1 MHGSGFSPYYLST
14 LPICSACTPCDV
26 ICSCACFSCNLFFPS
41 FHRLQLCSKKLL
53 SSRLGRHLRLLS
65 IPIVPKPDSTS
76 RTMAAHAIPME
87 KQQVLTGSNAS
98 PSLTSNERV
107 VDRAAERRLV
117 RKLDL
122 RIIPVL
128 WILYLCNF
136 IDRANVS
143 TALRVVVVPG

>member
-1 MHGSGFSPYYLST
+1 
-14 LPICSACTPCDV
+14 
-26 ICSCACFSCNLFFPS
+26 
-41 FHRLQLCSKKLL
+41 
-53 SSRLGRHLRLLS
+53 
-65 IPIVPKPDSTS
+65 
-76 RTMAAHAIPME
+76 MAVDANSME
-87 KQQVLTGSNAS
+87 KQQVLTDSNAS
-98 PSLTSNERV
+98 PSLTSGERV

-143 TALRVVVVPG
+143 KALRVVVVPR